1 MALTQAHEA
10 VEVSDEMVA
19 ALEAGTARACAFYE
33 GGRST
38 LIDQLSQ
45 DAWESWDAAD
55 EMALVADSDD
65 VELPDEVDV
74 ELAA

>member
-1 MALTQAHEA
+1 MAANQAHEA

-19 ALEAGTARACAFYE
+19 ALTAGAEHAMAFYAA
-33 GGRST
+33 GRST
-38 LIDQLSQ
+38 LIDEFSQ
-45 DAWESWDAAD
+45 EDWEGFDASE

-65 VELPDEVDV
+65 VDLPDEVDC